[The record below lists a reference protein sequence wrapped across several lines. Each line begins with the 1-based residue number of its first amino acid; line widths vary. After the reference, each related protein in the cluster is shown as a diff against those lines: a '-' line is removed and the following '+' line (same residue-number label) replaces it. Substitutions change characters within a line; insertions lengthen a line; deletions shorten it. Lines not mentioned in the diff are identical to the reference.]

1 MITRGERRRLTNRII
16 RKRKIKILSILY
28 KPSLLRK
35 NPFESG
41 DAYEG
46 ELRNNNIMNR
56 YGFGFRRKTKTRRA
70 CAAYR
75 HHGSFGPAKR
85 YTSHDRRQVD
95 DGNQQIQEYNEEI
108 KWK

>member
-85 YTSHDRRQVD
+85 YMSHDKKQID
-95 DGNQQIQEYNEEI
+95 DGKIQLKEFSYNLR
-108 KWK
+108 